1 MNLFSATIDPTKRWW
16 LPVCKKWTAKAKKI
30 RKPYQIFSE
39 LRQPPKKVDKSVVA
53 VIEMNPH
60 SHREAEHDVEFFL
73 PERGQVFG
81 QHGLGA
87 RVGQV
92 EMAESDVNTLSRELS
107 PYSE

>member
-1 MNLFSATIDPTKRWW
+1 
-16 LPVCKKWTAKAKKI
+16 
-30 RKPYQIFSE
+30 
-39 LRQPPKKVDKSVVA
+39 
-53 VIEMNPH
+53 MNPH

-92 EMAESDVNTLSRELS
+92 EMAESDVNTLSLGEKN
-107 PYSE
+107 PAQ